1 MIDLTDCD
9 VRLPTPQDQGIGY
22 LNALTRLSIIL
33 GEVLKAIYRYV
44 HNSKGSL
51 ADHFCSPS
59 GLYSAND
66 AILEDILRRLELWKI
81 HLPEELAFTGPDS
94 GPAAGKVIIK

>member
-33 GEVLKAIYRYV
+33 GEVLKAIYRLAVPLYLRV
-44 HNSKGSL
+44 SL
-51 ADHFCSPS
+51 TIS
-59 GLYSAND
+59 
-66 AILEDILRRLELWKI
+66 
-81 HLPEELAFTGPDS
+81 
-94 GPAAGKVIIK
+94 